1 MKKYLYTSL
10 LSIIFFTGCS
20 SDFTE
25 EKIDIPTNDFQELL
39 ISEIATF
46 VNTDATAGS
55 KRNHY
60 IELYNGTD
68 KAIDLS
74 NYAIGYQATSDEATL
89 AEWSFTDPNNYLL
102 LTGSLA
108 SVKTYVIASVQAD
121 ATAVK
126 SDITWG
132 TTSTTNANASTP
144 LQLSGNSAIAL
155 LKKDAAGT
163 HTLNGA
169 KYKIID
175 VFGSPKVARVTAA
188 TSSARNNFMW
198 TISGETSETRNNT
211 FWRKKT
217 VTKPNTD
224 WAVSKGTTALDSEW
238 NISPARAWDYS
249 NIGLYTN

>member
-1 MKKYLYTSL
+1 MIMKKYLYTSL
-10 LSIIFFTGCS
+10 LSIVFITGCS

-25 EKIDIPTNDFQELL
+25 EKVDIPTNDFQELL

-46 VNTDATAGS
+46 VNTDNS

-68 KAIDLS
+68 NAIDLS
-74 NYAIGYQATSDEATL
+74 NYAIGYQATSDESTL
-89 AEWSFTDPNNYLL
+89 AEWTFTDPNNYLL
-102 LTGSLA
+102 LTGSLP
-108 SVKTYVIASVQAD
+108 SVKAYVIASVQAD
-121 ATAVK
+121 ATVVK

-132 TTSTTNANASTP
+132 TTSSANANASLP

-188 TSSARNNFMW
+188 TSSSRNNFMW
-198 TISGETSETRNNT
+198 VISGEATETRNNT

-249 NIGLYTN
+249 NIGSYTN

>member
-10 LSIIFFTGCS
+10 LSIVFITGCT

-25 EKIDIPTNDFQELL
+25 EKVEIPTNAFQELL
-39 ISEIATF
+39 ISEIATY

-60 IELYNGTD
+60 VEIYNGTD
-68 KAIDLS
+68 NDIDLTQ
-74 NYAIGYQATSDEATL
+74 YAIGYQATDLNTL
-89 AEWSFTDPNNYLL
+89 KDWDFSAPENVLL
-102 LTGSLA
+102 LTGTVSKL
-108 SVKTYVIASVQAD
+108 KTYVIASVQAD
-121 ATAVK
+121 PAFVK

-132 TTSTTNANASTP
+132 TTSTTNADASKP

-155 LKKDAAGT
+155 LKKDAAGAYT
-163 HTLNGA
+163 INGV

-175 VFGSPKVARVTAA
+175 VFGSPNVARVTAA
-188 TSSARNNFMW
+188 TTSARNNFIW
-198 TISGETSETRNNT
+198 AIAGESGETRNNT

-217 VTKPNTD
+217 VTKPNPD

-238 NISPARAWDYS
+238 NISPARAWDYT
-249 NIGLYTN
+249 NIGSYSN

>member
-1 MKKYLYTSL
+1 MIMKKYLYISL
-10 LSIIFFTGCS
+10 LSAVFFSGCS

-25 EKIDIPTNDFQELL
+25 EKVEIPTNAFQELL

-46 VNTDATAGS
+46 VNTDNN

-68 KAIDLS
+68 NAIDLS

-89 AEWSFTDPNNYLL
+89 TEWAFTDPNNYLL
-102 LTGSLA
+102 LTGSLP
-108 SVKTYVIASVQAD
+108 SVKTYVISSVQAD
-121 ATAVK
+121 ATVVK

-132 TTSTTNANASTP
+132 TTSSANASASLP

-155 LKKDAAGT
+155 LKKDVAGT

-188 TSSARNNFMW
+188 TNSSRNNFMW
-198 TISGETSETRNNT
+198 TISGEATETRNNT

-217 VTKPNTD
+217 VTKPNID
-224 WAVSKGTTALDSEW
+224 WSVSKGTTALDSEW

-249 NIGLYTN
+249 NIGSYTN

>member
-1 MKKYLYTSL
+1 MIMKKYLYTSL
-10 LSIIFFTGCS
+10 LSIVFFTGCS

-25 EKIDIPTNDFQELL
+25 EKVEIPTNAFQELL

-46 VNTDATAGS
+46 VNTDNS

-68 KAIDLS
+68 NAIDLS
-74 NYAIGYQATSDEATL
+74 NYAIGYQATTDEATL
-89 AEWSFTDPNNYLL
+89 SEWNFTDANNSLP
-102 LTGSLA
+102 LTGTLA
-108 SVKTYVIASVQAD
+108 SIKTYVIASVQAD
-121 ATAVK
+121 PAVVK
-126 SDITWG
+126 SDVTWG
-132 TTSTTNANASTP
+132 TTSSANASASLP

-155 LKKDAAGT
+155 LKKDAEGT
-163 HTLNGA
+163 HTINGA

-188 TSSARNNFMW
+188 TSSSRNNFIW
-198 TISGETSETRNNT
+198 SIAGESAETRNNT

-224 WAVSKGTTALDSEW
+224 WSVSKGTTATDSEW
-238 NISPARAWDYS
+238 NISAPRTWDYS
-249 NIGLYTN
+249 NIGSYSK

>member
-10 LSIIFFTGCS
+10 LSIVFFTGCS

-25 EKIDIPTNDFQELL
+25 EKVEIPTNAFQELL

-46 VNTDATAGS
+46 VNTDATAGA

-60 IELYNGTD
+60 VEIYNGTD
-68 KAIDLS
+68 KDIDLTQ
-74 NYAIGYQATSDEATL
+74 YAIGYQASTDLATL
-89 AEWSFTDPNNYLL
+89 NDWNFSTPENVLL
-102 LTGSLA
+102 LTGTVA
-108 SVKTYVIASVQAD
+108 KMKTYVIASVQAD
-121 ATAVK
+121 PTFVK
-126 SDITWG
+126 SDLTWG
-132 TTSTTNANASTP
+132 TSSTTNADASKP

-155 LKKDAAGT
+155 LKKDTAGT
-163 HTLNGA
+163 YTINGA

-175 VFGSPKVARVTAA
+175 LFGSPNVARVTAA
-188 TSSARNNFMW
+188 TNSARNNFIW
-198 TISGETSETRNNT
+198 AIAGESGETRNNT

-224 WAVSKGTTALDSEW
+224 WSVSKGTNAIDSEW

-249 NIGLYTN
+249 NIGAYSN

>member
-1 MKKYLYTSL
+1 MKKYLYINL
-10 LSIIFFTGCS
+10 LSVVFFAGCS

-25 EKIDIPTNDFQELL
+25 EKVEIPTNAFQELL

-46 VNTDATAGS
+46 VNTDNS

-60 IELYNGTD
+60 VELYNGTD
-68 KAIDLS
+68 NAIDLS
-74 NYAIGYQATSDEATL
+74 NYAIGYQATSDEKTL
-89 AEWSFTDPNNYLL
+89 TEWSFTDPNNYLL

-108 SVKTYVIASVQAD
+108 SVKAYVIASVQAD
-121 ATAVK
+121 ATVVK

-155 LKKDAAGT
+155 LKKDAVGT

-198 TISGETSETRNNT
+198 VISGEATETRNNT